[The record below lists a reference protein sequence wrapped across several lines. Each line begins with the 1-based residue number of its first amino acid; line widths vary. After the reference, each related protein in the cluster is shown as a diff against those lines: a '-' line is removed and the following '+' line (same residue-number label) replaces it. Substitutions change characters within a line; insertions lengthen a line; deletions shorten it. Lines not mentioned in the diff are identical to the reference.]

1 MKHNSTTKKLR
12 AGVIAVIALSVCLVI
27 TTYALV
33 RLSVDVRENR
43 FQTGTVKINLDD
55 GKPIIDAS
63 DPNEEFKL
71 FEPGMVVVKDF
82 FVENESSDSVY
93 YSVYMGDVQG
103 GLANVLEITI
113 KDGDTVLCSG
123 TAAELTRENTTAAG
137 ELQVGER
144 KDLKAYFY
152 FPKETGN
159 SAKNQTLSFTL
170 CADATQTRNN
180 PNKEFN

>member
-12 AGVIAVIALSVCLVI
+12 AGVIAVLALSVCLVI

-43 FQTGTVKINLDD
+43 FQTGTVKINLND
-55 GKPIIDAS
+55 GRPIIDAN
-63 DPNEEFKL
+63 DPDEEFKL
-71 FEPGMVVVKDF
+71 FEPGMTVVKEF

-93 YSVYMGDVQG
+93 YSVYMKDVQG
-103 GLANVLEITI
+103 GLSDVLQITI
-113 KDGDTVLCSG
+113 MDGDQIICAG
-123 TAAELTRENTTAAG
+123 TAKELNRNQVTAAG

-144 KDLKAYFY
+144 KQLQAYFY
-152 FPKETGN
+152 FPRETGN

-180 PNKEFN
+180 PNKEFD

>member
-43 FQTGTVKINLDD
+43 FQTGTVKINLND

-82 FVENESSDSVY
+82 FVEN
-93 YSVYMGDVQG
+93 
-103 GLANVLEITI
+103 VLP
-113 KDGDTVLCSG
+113 
-123 TAAELTRENTTAAG
+123 
-137 ELQVGER
+137 
-144 KDLKAYFY
+144 F
-152 FPKETGN
+152 
-159 SAKNQTLSFTL
+159 
-170 CADATQTRNN
+170 
-180 PNKEFN
+180 